1 MHRTSAPERWVV
13 VHTSGVTYT
22 SVEFEG
28 DWLGA
33 PGRFSLDQFHEDHTD
48 DEVERYLRSYRD
60 IALAYLDGSPEV
72 VRSGRF
78 GSPAV
83 MLETT
88 EGPVAF
94 RRSVAADV
102 GSLLRFRGRGG
113 GARPR

>member
-1 MHRTSAPERWVV
+1 M
-13 VHTSGVTYT
+13 
-22 SVEFEG
+22 EFEG

-33 PGRFSLDQFHEDHTD
+33 PSRFSLDQFHEGHTD
-48 DEVERYLRSYRD
+48 DEVELYLRSYRD

-78 GSPAV
+78 GFPAV

-88 EGPVAF
+88 EGPVTF

-102 GSLLRFRGRGG
+102 GSLLRLRRRSGA
-113 GARPR
+113 ARPRR